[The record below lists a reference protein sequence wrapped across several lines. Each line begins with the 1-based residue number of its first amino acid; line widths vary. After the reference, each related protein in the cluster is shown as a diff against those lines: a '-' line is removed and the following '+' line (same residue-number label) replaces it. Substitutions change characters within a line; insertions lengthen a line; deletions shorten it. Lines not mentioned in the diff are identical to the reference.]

1 MKLQNQLAILRS
13 IREEGPITRVD
24 IKEKTRLSW
33 GTVTTS
39 TKELL
44 DRGIITEIGSVTTGV
59 GRRPVELD
67 LNRGDNLVLGL
78 QLGSLL
84 VRAVL
89 MDVKGTV
96 VDQVEVPVNARGP
109 SQEILACLLDTGR
122 AVVNRNSIDTKRLAG
137 VGIAAP
143 GAVDFSTGVCL
154 YAPHHPHLKD
164 VPLKRKFERAFGVP
178 CFVDHDYNCF
188 VLSEQLFG
196 YGKGLDSFLCVLV
209 GNGLAAGI
217 VLHGEV
223 YRGADSLAG
232 EFGHTCIDQNGPL
245 CACGNK
251 GCLEALASGSA
262 IASTALRELP
272 SHRESAILAAAHGD
286 SARVTA
292 ETVAAAARQGD
303 QLAREIYRTMGT
315 VLGVGISNLINTLN
329 PQCVILGGR
338 VSKASDL
345 FLPSCLETVR
355 KRGWYASTK
364 EVKVSR
370 LERGEVMGAAALVLQ
385 QIFSTGQIVRR
396 ATANGG
402 SRKQGVSRRRSATS
416 ARRDGVSAG
425 TTGRSPGHPGRRRRL
440 STTRS

>member
-1 MKLQNQLAILRS
+1 MEKMKTISDHASMKLKNQLAILRS
-13 IREEGPITRVD
+13 IREEGPISRVD
-24 IKEKTRLSW
+24 IKHRTLLSW

-44 DRGIITEIGSVTTGV
+44 DRGIITEIGAVTTGV

-67 LNRGDNLVLGL
+67 LDRANNFVLGL

-96 VDQVEVPVNARGP
+96 VDELEVPVDSRGSAR
-109 SQEILACLLDTGR
+109 EMLACLLDSGR
-122 AVVNRNSIDTKRLAG
+122 RILQRHSISRTLLAG

-164 VPLKRKFERAFGVP
+164 VPLKKKFEQAFGVP
-178 CFVDHDYNCF
+178 CFVDHDFNCF

-196 YGKGLDSFLCVLV
+196 YGKGMDSFICVLV
-209 GNGLAAGI
+209 GNGMAAGI
-217 VLHGEV
+217 ALHGEV

-232 EFGHTCIDQNGPL
+232 EFGHTCIDRDGPL
-245 CACGNK
+245 CACGNH

-262 IASTALRELP
+262 IAAAALRELP
-272 SHRESAILAAAHGD
+272 ANPSSSIPALVRGD
-286 SARVTA
+286 HNKITA

-303 QLAREIYRTMGT
+303 RLAREIYIRMGT
-315 VLGVGISNLINTLN
+315 VLGVGISNLINTFN
-329 PQCVILGGR
+329 PQCIILGGR

-345 FLPSCLETVR
+345 FLPSCTETVR
-355 KRGWYASTK
+355 QRAWYASTK
-364 EVKVSR
+364 DVKVSR
-370 LERGEVMGAAALVLQ
+370 LERGEVLGAAALVLQ

-396 ATANGG
+396 AVSSGNG
-402 SRKQGVSRRRSATS
+402 KKPAASRRRTAPR
-416 ARRDGVSAG
+416 A
-425 TTGRSPGHPGRRRRL
+425 PGKRTPGKH
-440 STTRS
+440 S

>member
-1 MKLQNQLAILRS
+1 MKLQNQLAILRT
-13 IREEGPITRVD
+13 IREDGPITRVD
-24 IKEKTRLSW
+24 LKEKTQLSW

-67 LNRGDNLVLGL
+67 LNRTDNFVLGL

-84 VRAVL
+84 ARAVL

-96 VDQVEVPVNARGP
+96 VDELEAPVDAKGT
-109 SQEILACLLDTGR
+109 SSEILACLHETGR
-122 AVVNRNSIDTKRLAG
+122 TILDRHSVSRRRLAG

-143 GAVDFSTGVCL
+143 GAVDFDTGVCF

-164 VPLKRKFERAFGVP
+164 VPLKRNFEKTFGVP

-196 YGKGLDSFLCVLV
+196 HGRGLENFICVLV
-209 GNGLAAGI
+209 GNGLSAGI
-217 VLHGEV
+217 VLRGEV

-232 EFGHTCIDQNGPL
+232 EFGHTCIDEDGPV

-262 IASTALRELP
+262 IAATAQKELALAP
-272 SHRESAILAAAHGD
+272 GVSLLAA
-286 SARVTA
+286 SPRVTA

-303 QLAREIYRTMGT
+303 ALAQGIYERMGA
-315 VLGVGISNLINTLN
+315 VLGIGIANLINTFN

-338 VSKASDL
+338 VAKASDL
-345 FLPSCLETVR
+345 FLSSCLEAVR
-355 KRGWYASTK
+355 RRAWYASTK
-364 EVKVSR
+364 DVKVS
-370 LERGEVMGAAALVLQ
+370 LLTRGEVLGAAALVLQ
-385 QIFSTGQIVRR
+385 QIFSTGQIVSRARVNGLRARAATEGGSGAHAQAAESHAAKRAAR
-396 ATANGG
+396 ATTRHSVAHT
-402 SRKQGVSRRRSATS
+402 RRTHTRRS
-416 ARRDGVSAG
+416 
-425 TTGRSPGHPGRRRRL
+425 
-440 STTRS
+440 

>member
-1 MKLQNQLAILRS
+1 MERKAISDHASMKLKNQLAILRS
-13 IREEGPITRVD
+13 IREEGPISRVD
-24 IKEKTRLSW
+24 IKQRTLLSW

-44 DRGIITEIGSVTTGV
+44 DRGIITEIGAVTTGV

-67 LNRGDNLVLGL
+67 LNRADNYVLGL

-96 VDQVEVPVNARGP
+96 VDELEVPVDSRG
-109 SQEILACLLDTGR
+109 SAAEMLSCLLDTGR
-122 AVVNRNSIDTKRLAG
+122 RILQRHSISRTLLAG

-164 VPLKRKFERAFGVP
+164 VPLKKKFEQAFGVP

-196 YGKGLDSFLCVLV
+196 YGKGMDSFICVLV
-209 GNGLAAGI
+209 GNGMAAGI
-217 VLHGEV
+217 SLHGEV

-232 EFGHTCIDQNGPL
+232 EFGHTCIDRDGPV
-245 CACGNK
+245 CACGNN

-262 IASTALRELP
+262 IAAAALRELP
-272 SHRESAILAAAHGD
+272 AHPSSTIPAIVRGD
-286 SARVTA
+286 HSRITA
-292 ETVAAAARQGD
+292 ETVAVAARQGD
-303 QLAREIYRTMGT
+303 RLAREIYARMGT
-315 VLGVGISNLINTLN
+315 VLGVGISNLINTFN
-329 PQCVILGGR
+329 PQCIILGGR

-345 FLPSCLETVR
+345 FLPSCTETVR
-355 KRGWYASTK
+355 QRAWYASTK
-364 EVKVSR
+364 DVKVSR
-370 LERGEVMGAAALVLQ
+370 LERGEVLGAAALVLQ

-396 ATANGG
+396 AARRAARGT
-402 SRKQGVSRRRSATS
+402 RRVSRE
-416 ARRDGVSAG
+416 
-425 TTGRSPGHPGRRRRL
+425 TGRPAAARATGKHS
-440 STTRS
+440 